1 MKKILLASTVLVA
14 SAGFASADIAFSGDA
29 YVGIKSID
37 GGATWNPVSTAS
49 MDVAM
54 SGETDGGLG
63 FGADFTIT
71 AASLTG
77 SVGAAD
83 IWVSG
88 GFGTVTVSQAG
99 KLTYEG
105 SFGDATVTA
114 STVWGSAVYDVEFG
128 YSFGDYSAYL
138 GHNTAGAGTTRAGG
152 EAVFGDF
159 TVGLDI
165 TNVSLASTTWTV
177 SGGYVMGAVSV
188 DVTFNA
194 ASAWTLDGSYDLGGG
209 ASIDGSITSA
219 NVIAAGITMTF

>member
-71 AASLTG
+71 AGAPG
-77 SVGAAD
+77 AVGAAE

-88 GFGTVTVSQAG
+88 GFGTVTVAQATG
-99 KLTYEG
+99 TLTYEG
-105 SFGDATVTA
+105 TFGDASVTA

-138 GHNTAGAGTTRAGG
+138 GHNTGTAITRAGG

-165 TNVSLASTTWTV
+165 TNVANASNTWAV